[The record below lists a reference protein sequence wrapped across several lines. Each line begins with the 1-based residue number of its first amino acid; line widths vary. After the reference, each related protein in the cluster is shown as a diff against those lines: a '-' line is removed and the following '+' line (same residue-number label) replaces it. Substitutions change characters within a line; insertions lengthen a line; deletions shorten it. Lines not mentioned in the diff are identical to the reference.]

1 MGASIESYVDDLFKY
16 FGLYE
21 TRYSDFQPEAFFQ
34 TYNGIYAVFQALP
47 RQRDKAVEV
56 DQYFLEKI
64 KQTPLTSSDLRQ
76 LTIQV
81 LITFFESEAD
91 TDGQSNRAYL
101 YCRELRAA
109 KRDTTFFEENL
120 IPLLMAEGS
129 LNENPNLRSFFL
141 KEISRYVNTFGR
153 GVQADLSPEAFAAMP
168 DPLKILEL
176 SRRRLALGKE
186 LLKDRNSLE
195 FHLQR
200 VGALEK
206 LSEKSNTCDHFLNQW
221 NYLIKTSFWANV
233 KRSLS
238 AVWGKFK
245 GLFSSFRFFRLAL
258 VQRNPAY
265 LFYSLIIILFIL
277 LAIYVPMKWIGYA
290 NEKLDDFNER
300 AIKTQNEISK

>member
-1 MGASIESYVDDLFKY
+1 MGVSIESYIEDLFKY
-16 FGLYE
+16 FNLYE
-21 TRYSDFQPEAFFQ
+21 TKYSDFQSEAFFQ
-34 TYNGIYAVFQALP
+34 TYNGIYAVFQALQQ
-47 RQRDKAVEV
+47 QRDKAVDV
-56 DQYFLEKI
+56 DQYFLEKL

-76 LTIQV
+76 LSIQI

-109 KRDTTFFEENL
+109 KRDTTFFEESL

-129 LNENPNLRSFFL
+129 LNENQELRSFFL
-141 KEISRYVNTFGR
+141 SEIGRYINTFGKS
-153 GVQADLSPEAFAAMP
+153 VQADLSPEAFAAMS

-206 LSEKSNTCDHFLNQW
+206 LSDKSNTCDYFLNRW
-221 NYLIKTSFWANV
+221 NYLIKTSFWASV
-233 KRSLS
+233 KRTLS

-258 VQRNPAY
+258 SQRNPAY
-265 LFYSLIIILFIL
+265 LFYSMIIILFIL
-277 LAIYVPMKWIGYA
+277 LAIYVPMKWQSYA
-290 NEKLDDFNER
+290 NDKLDDFNER
-300 AIKTQNEISK
+300 AIQTQNDISK